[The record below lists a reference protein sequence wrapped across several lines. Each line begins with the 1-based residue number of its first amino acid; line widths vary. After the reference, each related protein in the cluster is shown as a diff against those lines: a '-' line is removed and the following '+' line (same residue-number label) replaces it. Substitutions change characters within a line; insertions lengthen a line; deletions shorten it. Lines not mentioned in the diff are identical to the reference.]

1 MNVRFGVALPKEIA
15 DELERIAKS
24 MGVTRSK
31 VVELAIRSFLNYLK
45 AINDPERANF
55 MIILT
60 SVDNLPSVVKELN
73 DAIVMTSI
81 FEGHKVLMIIKT
93 KNGRELFKRLSRVKC
108 SIYPISLLEQG
119 G

>member
-45 AINDPERANF
+45 AINDPEKANF
-55 MIILT
+55 VIILT
-60 SVDNLPSVVKELN
+60 NVNNMPSVVKEL
-73 DAIVMTSI
+73 DGATVMASI
-81 FEGHKVLMIIKT
+81 FDGNKVLMVIKT
-93 KNGRELFKRLSRVKC
+93 RNGRELFKKLSRVKC